1 MEELNNVQ
9 GRAWEDVDVS
19 RIRRAEGNPLTKF
32 RSTDQPISRVSLTY
46 LWMWYAHARR
56 SNLLRLVFDFW
67 RPLVVHSRMYD
78 DQYRVAAHAR
88 VLVMNMQPV
97 LCALR
102 SSREIP
108 SHAKFTRDGPGSST
122 FDD

>member
-1 MEELNNVQ
+1 MTMEELNNVQ

-46 LWMWYAHARR
+46 LWMWYAQARS

-67 RPLVVHSRMYD
+67 RPLEVYSRIYLTMISI
-78 DQYRVAAHAR
+78 A
-88 VLVMNMQPV
+88 
-97 LCALR
+97 
-102 SSREIP
+102 
-108 SHAKFTRDGPGSST
+108 
-122 FDD
+122 